1 MSGNNSKEK
10 IFISRNKK
18 NVSSNS
24 IKSLGDDVRLRT
36 IFNSFF
42 SNNSNDD
49 YSLSSPHCLS
59 KISSKKNEI
68 FQRIYKR
75 RKLVNSLFSVK
86 NSIFSKATSEKPI
99 SLKYFEF
106 GLKKVFFGPDGLI
119 TNKFGYL
126 KQAYKR
132 KRKTNIGLDT
142 RIFTGCL
149 DYLDLKNKK
158 SSTNRLDEFARNY
171 MKRSANFAV
180 AEGQNDIIHAKIAS
194 KLSEKKNSNFSK
206 INVNTRSSSYIINKM
221 KSKTIRKQM
230 SNLSHDNMYSE
241 FILFKPNSPYNSS
254 KKFKSKKAKIN
265 LKLKLN
271 NFVSSKRKC
280 CTPTHS
286 KILSKVTNPSHYN
299 SVDFNNNLKK
309 PINHNSIRNS
319 KKELNS
325 KIKLIENDLLSVENK
340 MNLYIE
346 DSNPKIKKI
355 EEKNSKQNIIKKNV
369 ELITN
374 IKIVDEKS
382 KRKAKFLL
390 KNSIQGP
397 KANIYKS
404 SIFRFTE
411 GISKINS
418 DAAFK
423 FGKEIN
429 STYSNEVKEED
440 FINLKEN
447 FYPKKNYFN
456 EKLRKNCFENN
467 EKLKNML
474 VRLKKKKKITE

>member
-1 MSGNNSKEK
+1 MSGNNSKEE

-24 IKSLGDDVRLRT
+24 IKSLDNDIRLRT

-206 INVNTRSSSYIINKM
+206 INANTTSSSYIINKM

-241 FILFKPNSPYNSS
+241 FILLLIKY
-254 KKFKSKKAKIN
+254 
-265 LKLKLN
+265 
-271 NFVSSKRKC
+271 
-280 CTPTHS
+280 
-286 KILSKVTNPSHYN
+286 
-299 SVDFNNNLKK
+299 
-309 PINHNSIRNS
+309 
-319 KKELNS
+319 LNS
-325 KIKLIENDLLSVENK
+325 
-340 MNLYIE
+340 YI
-346 DSNPKIKKI
+346 I
-355 EEKNSKQNIIKKNV
+355 
-369 ELITN
+369 L
-374 IKIVDEKS
+374 
-382 KRKAKFLL
+382 LL
-390 KNSIQGP
+390 K
-397 KANIYKS
+397 Y
-404 SIFRFTE
+404 
-411 GISKINS
+411 
-418 DAAFK
+418 
-423 FGKEIN
+423 
-429 STYSNEVKEED
+429 
-440 FINLKEN
+440 
-447 FYPKKNYFN
+447 
-456 EKLRKNCFENN
+456 
-467 EKLKNML
+467 
-474 VRLKKKKKITE
+474 